1 MLRGGLPQV
10 WGMISKTRRLRKAIT
25 MATINPIFGLFCL
38 AGGLALAVALG
49 IFLYKDRSRQLADRP
64 KVASL
69 TLSEEN

>member
-1 MLRGGLPQV
+1 
-10 WGMISKTRRLRKAIT
+10 
-25 MATINPIFGLFCL
+25 MATINPILGLFCL

-49 IFLYKDRSRQLADRP
+49 IFLYKDKGSQLADRP